1 MGKKDIAAK
10 VYLRNNAV
18 FADLINVA
26 LYSGEQQV
34 FPEDLTEMDTNEV
47 LMWEAKERE
56 AVSGK
61 RSGKNKHIPV
71 TQRFRDGLKLLSY
84 MSDGE
89 QEYLILGIEPQSYP
103 NYAMPV
109 RTMLWDSLTYDR
121 QIRNRGKQ
129 RREQRIRQSSAEFL
143 SGFGKEDRL
152 IPVTSIVLNLSEKQW
167 DGPLSLYDMLA
178 TQDPGVLSWVNDYRL
193 HLIDPYAMSL
203 EELNLFRT
211 DLGNVLKFIKCSGNP
226 DRMDQIVRENPGFQ
240 HMSREAVEM
249 INTYTNTKLEYEADE
264 GRKVNMCK
272 AIDELKKRERREGRR
287 EGRRENCLENARA
300 LLDVLDAETI
310 ARKLKLPLET
320 VLGLK

>member
-10 VYLRNNAV
+10 MYLRNNAV
-18 FADLINVA
+18 FADLVNVA
-26 LYSGEQQV
+26 LYGGEQEV
-34 FPEDLTEMDTNEV
+34 FPEDLTEMDTNEI
-47 LMWEAKERE
+47 LMWESVWGSEKGLSSNRKKAGKEKSRHTV
-56 AVSGK
+56 AA
-61 RSGKNKHIPV
+61 
-71 TQRFRDGLKLLSY
+71 QRFRDGLKLLSH

-121 QIRNRGKQ
+121 QIRNRGRQ

-152 IPVTSIVLNLSEKQW
+152 IPVSSIVVNLSEKQW

-178 TQDPGVLSWVNDYRL
+178 IQDSGIMSWVNDYRI

-211 DLGNVLKFIKCSGNP
+211 DLGNVLKFIMCSGDS
-226 DRMDQIVRENPGFQ
+226 DRLEQIVREDPRFQ

-249 INTYTNTKLEYEADE
+249 INTYTNTKLEYKVYE
-264 GRKVNMCK
+264 GSEVNMCK
-272 AIDELKKRERREGRR
+272 AIDDLKKRERQEAI
-287 EGRRENCLENARA
+287 LESAKK
-300 LLDVLDAETI
+300 LLNFVSPEII
-310 ARKLKLPLET
+310 AQSLELPLET
-320 VLGLK
+320 VLRLK